1 MTAEEVINL
10 IGGICGLIFFV
21 FIAWLVIKKPPFP
34 IKTTKMSE
42 ALNQNKDE

>member
-21 FIAWLVIKKPPFP
+21 FIAWLVIKKPPFDGFDNGGIHP
-34 IKTTKMSE
+34 
-42 ALNQNKDE
+42 